1 MANYVCNGALISCN
15 FSLPIPVPPPL
26 EPPEEPPGPDPFP
39 SPMTVLPVN
48 RVMLS
53 NKPIANI
60 MDYVPILNIPTF
72 GQCVAPT
79 NPAVISAGGF
89 PVPCVPAV
97 AAPWTPPKPN
107 VLVGNMPALLD
118 TAMCICTVGAGQI
131 TISSAGQSK
140 TKEG

>member
-1 MANYVCNGALISCN
+1 
-15 FSLPIPVPPPL
+15 
-26 EPPEEPPGPDPFP
+26 
-39 SPMTVLPVN
+39 MTVLPVN
-48 RVMLS
+48 RVLTC
-53 NKPIANI
+53 NKPMANI
-60 MDYVPILNIPTF
+60 MDYVPMLNIPTF

-97 AAPWTPPKPN
+97 AAPWTPPKAN

-131 TISSAGQSK
+131 TISSSGQSDV
-140 TKEG
+140 KEG